1 MCDRDGIKPVK
12 IQTALNLFALFIEP
26 VWRKELGDDN
36 VSVLNYDIFYW

>member
-26 VWRKELGDDN
+26 VWRKELGDTDDN
-36 VSVLNYDIFYW
+36 VSV

>member
-12 IQTALNLFALFIEP
+12 IQTALNLFALFIEEP

-36 VSVLNYDIFYW
+36 VSI